1 MNATPLAANKD
12 VVLGRSTMLAG
23 LLLAARMGAQAI
35 VLISIARLMAAE
47 GYGAF
52 AAVVA
57 LASVFAPLAGLGVD
71 FVAMRAAA
79 QTPDASLDAFRRT
92 VPFIFAT
99 TLPLLALAGLAA
111 HWCFAETVA
120 PALVWSVLVADVLLF
135 RISELV
141 AKIYQG
147 RGAITRMG
155 VIRMLPAVFRLL
167 GVLALWSLPFTPTL
181 TLWAGLYLAASCA
194 AACVATAWLFY
205 DHPGLPRRLPS
216 APFAWRD
223 GLHFAGGVVSARLHT
238 EADKALVM
246 GLAGAVSAGIYSAA
260 YRLVEL
266 TLVPVTAIVSV
277 AYGRLFGD
285 AHRAGTQAAA
295 RSGLHNMGVSV
306 LLGTG
311 ISAALYLSLVPVMVW
326 AVGPSFAPVA
336 DGLLALAALP
346 VAISLRMTGEQ
357 NVAAIGRLR
366 ARSAIQWVAA
376 GFALA
381 ANLLLIPLAGW
392 TAAACVSLGVET
404 ALGLAYLSMLA
415 SALRAA
421 PAKDSQG

>member
-1 MNATPLAANKD
+1 MNAMPRAVNNEA
-12 VVLGRSTMLAG
+12 VLDRSTMHAT

-35 VLISIARLMAAE
+35 VMVSIARLMAAE

-52 AAVVA
+52 AAIVA

-79 QTPDASLDAFRRT
+79 QTPEASLDAFRRT

-99 TLPLLALAGLAA
+99 TLPLLALAGSAA
-111 HWCFAETVA
+111 HWSFAGSVS
-120 PALVWSVLVADVLLF
+120 PALVWSVLLADVLLF

-155 VIRMLPAVFRLL
+155 VMRMLPAMFRLL
-167 GVLALWSLPFTPTL
+167 GVLALWSMPFTPTL
-181 TLWAGLYLAASCA
+181 ELWAGLYLAASCA
-194 AACVATAWLFY
+194 AACVATAWLYY

-216 APFAWRD
+216 TPFAWRD

-246 GLAGAVSAGIYSAA
+246 SLAGAVGAGIYSAA

-266 TLVPVTAIVSV
+266 TLVPISAIVSV

-295 RSGLHNMGVSV
+295 RAGLRYMGVSV
-306 LLGTG
+306 LFG
-311 ISAALYLSLVPVMVW
+311 ISIAVAIYLLLEPVMVW
-326 AVGPSFAPVA
+326 AVGPSFAQVA
-336 DGLLALAALP
+336 DGVLALAALP
-346 VAISLRMTGEQ
+346 IAISLRMTGEQ

-366 ARSAIQWVAA
+366 ARSAIQWAAA
-376 GFALA
+376 GLALA
-381 ANLLLIPLAGW
+381 GNLLLIPIAGW
-392 TAAACVSLGVET
+392 IAAAWVSMGVET
-404 ALGLAYLSMLA
+404 ALGLAYLFIVA
-415 SALRAA
+415 RALRAA
-421 PAKDSQG
+421 PSEELRG